1 MLPKC
6 WCVKGSWN
14 VDSINKMCEIN
25 PVTWYKSKVRGSLR
39 ILHYNYV
46 NFQFSI
52 ENWTG
57 KGIDEK
63 MLGLSRPQVL
73 DQPLW
78 S

>member
-25 PVTWYKSKVRGSLR
+25 PVTWYKSKVRGSLQ

-57 KGIDEK
+57 KGIVSDFY
-63 MLGLSRPQVL
+63 
-73 DQPLW
+73 
-78 S
+78 